1 MKRLY
6 TAQRTAAPTAFAQS
20 SIGAMA
26 TTSGIECIQEIAE
39 RPGDN
44 RMRVDPAWT
53 LRCIGS
59 VFVVAGVLLTSF
71 VAEVHGREAMFSI
84 KDTGHGFAGLPSTI
98 QQIFWLDEDRILY
111 TGYESSVRE
120 TRKEDGKS
128 VTKRGIY
135 VLDLRSNK
143 LTRHA
148 DAEGFLCYRNGFV
161 RYSVTFDRNSRIA
174 VRREGRFG
182 EEKEIVVD
190 MREQPAGHRLN
201 QLTCRDYDASSYA
214 TGEARL
220 LPLLDGHGVFE
231 FGQKGMPGRLEISAA
246 KLQLANGTGHIT
258 LPISGN
264 ATYVSL
270 IQYFEFAN
278 SYIAGYLAP
287 EGPSKKWPKASV
299 HRIYLLKPTGTVTE
313 ILLPVVPG
321 SDRRLSTFALTRA
334 GLFFYGG
341 ETRRYLSPGT
351 AGLYLSDGKR
361 VAKVVGGLL
370 HGIGVSPRGCK
381 LAVAMQTYA
390 KTPDPTTIR
399 VVDVCTRESLK

>member
-1 MKRLY
+1 MNLPANLY
-6 TAQRTAAPTAFAQS
+6 WPPVALQP
-20 SIGAMA
+20 
-26 TTSGIECIQEIAE
+26 
-39 RPGDN
+39 
-44 RMRVDPAWT
+44 
-53 LRCIGS
+53 CIGS
-59 VFVVAGVLLTSF
+59 SNASSRDCGLPSIVRRCLIVLQGCVIAVLLSSF
-71 VAEVHGREAMFSI
+71 VQQVHSREAAFSI
-84 KDTGHGFAGLPSTI
+84 RDTGRGFSGLPSTI
-98 QQIFWLDEDRILY
+98 QQIFWLDDYRILY
-111 TGYESSVRE
+111 TGYEPSVRE
-120 TRKEDGKS
+120 IRRDDGKS

-135 VLDLRSNK
+135 VLDLQSNK

-148 DAEGFLCYRNGFV
+148 DAEGYLCYRNGFV
-161 RYSVTFDRNSRIA
+161 RYLVTFDRKSRIA

-182 EEKEIVVD
+182 AEKEIVVN

-214 TGEARL
+214 TGEARS

-246 KLQLANGTGHIT
+246 KLQLANGTGHVT
-258 LPISGN
+258 LPLSGN

-270 IQYFEFAN
+270 IQYFEFAD
-278 SYIAGYLAP
+278 SYIVGYLAP
-287 EGPSKKWPKASV
+287 EGSPKEWPKASV
-299 HRIYLLKPTGTVTE
+299 HRIYLLKPAGTVTE
-313 ILLPVVPG
+313 ILLPVVLG

-341 ETRRYLSPGT
+341 EIRRYLSPGT

-361 VAKVVGGLL
+361 VVKVESGLL
-370 HGIGVSPRGCK
+370 HGIGVSPNGCR